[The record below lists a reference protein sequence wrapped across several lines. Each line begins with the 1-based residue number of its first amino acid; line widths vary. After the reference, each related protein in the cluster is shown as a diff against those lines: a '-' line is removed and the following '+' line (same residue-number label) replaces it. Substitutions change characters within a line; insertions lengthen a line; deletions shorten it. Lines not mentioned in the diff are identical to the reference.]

1 MDQLLVQRAEVQA
14 HYTNCMGLF
23 APIRQIPTEILVEIF
38 KMCWEAF
45 VSTIGPG
52 AGSMSLAGEMSRLA
66 HAPLLTLSQVCIR
79 WHTIALG
86 TPALWCDIDVE
97 AILWAD
103 PLHVDNN
110 MNLLRAALERSGNHP
125 LSVSISNE
133 CAAIPHVPAY
143 DLISRHSERWETV
156 VFECRFSDL
165 LPLSGIK
172 GRLPNVENLHIYC
185 WGDDAVRALETFRD
199 LPRLRRIDFCPIA
212 GRSLAQLPWEQL
224 NDVECWEF
232 RLHGNESVIPTIL
245 PRLSRG
251 ATFCLAFSWLD
262 QDVETDQP
270 LEGPSVRSDIAVLVI
285 QVSDFSP
292 TIAPTMLEFLLAT
305 LTLPLLHEFVFVV
318 QHRYSDLPFLWPHSQ
333 FLSLADRSSFHSHL
347 HTLHIYHV
355 TVSDAELLQ
364 ALAVLPALKSLS
376 ISDHAQLPRDGSV
389 EQVLISDTLL
399 VALTR
404 TPASPCLVPD
414 LHFFDCQSMLRFDD
428 NVYLDC
434 VLSRVRGLQG
444 PKTFECELWW
454 LPGHHR
460 DLDPAVSRRIRELRS
475 QKRLLFC
482 FAQTED
488 N

>member
-1 MDQLLVQRAEVQA
+1 MSENAAPGSAAPLDSAQKEQIRQLLRSHLPPPLHLPSTISALALELAQYDTQIARVPQNMDQLLVQRAEVQA

-245 PRLSRG
+245 PRFIPRRH
-251 ATFCLAFSWLD
+251 
-262 QDVETDQP
+262 DVETDQP

-347 HTLHIYHV
+347 HMLEYTQQA
-355 TVSDAELLQ
+355 DAET
-364 ALAVLPALKSLS
+364 V
-376 ISDHAQLPRDGSV
+376 RRV
-389 EQVLISDTLL
+389 ETVQPFQCI
-399 VALTR
+399 
-404 TPASPCLVPD
+404 ASG
-414 LHFFDCQSMLRFDD
+414 
-428 NVYLDC
+428 NA
-434 VLSRVRGLQG
+434 
-444 PKTFECELWW
+444 T
-454 LPGHHR
+454 
-460 DLDPAVSRRIRELRS
+460 
-475 QKRLLFC
+475 
-482 FAQTED
+482 
-488 N
+488 

>member
-1 MDQLLVQRAEVQA
+1 MAHKLLRSHLPPPLHLPSTISALALELAQYDTQIVRVPQNMDQLLVQRAE
-14 HYTNCMGLF
+14 
-23 APIRQIPTEILVEIF
+23 IPTEILVEIF

-52 AGSMSLAGEMSRLA
+52 AGGMSLAGEMSRLA

-172 GRLPNVENLHIYC
+172 GRLPNVENLHIYF
-185 WGDDAVRALETFRD
+185 RALETFRD

-292 TIAPTMLEFLLAT
+292 TIAPTTLEFLLAT

-364 ALAVLPALKSLS
+364 ALA
-376 ISDHAQLPRDGSV
+376 
-389 EQVLISDTLL
+389 
-399 VALTR
+399 
-404 TPASPCLVPD
+404 
-414 LHFFDCQSMLRFDD
+414 
-428 NVYLDC
+428 
-434 VLSRVRGLQG
+434 
-444 PKTFECELWW
+444 
-454 LPGHHR
+454 
-460 DLDPAVSRRIRELRS
+460 
-475 QKRLLFC
+475 
-482 FAQTED
+482 
-488 N
+488 